1 MRQVFINRTQ
11 SSDLGTFGELRIDD
25 AVAGEPICYTCEPP
39 WRNNGPDS
47 CIPTGTYT
55 VIPHNSPAHPNTWEI
70 SDVPDRNVILIHN
83 GNTERD
89 SLGCV
94 LVGDTLGTVNGLP
107 AVLDSNKT
115 LESLRSILPPTFQL
129 QITETLA
136 IIQ

>member
-25 AVAGEPICYTCEPP
+25 PTVGESVCYTCEPP
-39 WRNNGPDS
+39 WRANGPDS
-47 CIPTGTYT
+47 CIPIGTYT

-70 SDVPDRNVILIHN
+70 SGVSDRTAILLHN
-83 GNTERD
+83 GNTEQD

-94 LVGDTLGTVNGLP
+94 LVGDSLGTVNGLP

-115 LESLRSILPPTFQL
+115 LESLRSLLPPTFQL
-129 QITETLA
+129 TITENLV